1 MKKKDASWVK
11 AKREPTDRILAAAE
25 TLFFKLGI
33 RKTTIGDI
41 CRTASISRMT
51 FYHYFPDKSHVAEAV
66 VNRLIDDM
74 IGTFKRIMDQDVPYS
89 RKIAEFID
97 IKLNKAD
104 GMSKAFVQD
113 LFMSPYPRIHE
124 LFRRRSEEN
133 LQIALNEFRQ
143 AQRQGHI
150 RPGVNPEFLMVFL
163 DILTELAVDERL
175 VRLYSSPRE
184 LGSELMNLFFYGI
197 IQEGKSS

>member
-1 MKKKDASWVK
+1 MKEKDPSLVK
-11 AKREPTDRILAAAE
+11 AKREPADRILAAAE

-89 RKIAEFID
+89 RKIAEFLD

-104 GMSKAFVQD
+104 GMSKAFIQE
-113 LFMSPYPRIHE
+113 LFLSPYPRIHE
-124 LFRRRSEEN
+124 LFRRRSDEN
-133 LQIALNEFRQ
+133 LQIALDEFRK
-143 AQRQGHI
+143 AQRQGHL
-150 RPGVNPEFLMVFL
+150 RPGVKPEFLMVFL
-163 DILTELAVDERL
+163 DILTELAVDQRL
-175 VRLYSSPRE
+175 IRLYPSPRE
-184 LGSELMNLFFYGI
+184 LGSALMNLFFYGI